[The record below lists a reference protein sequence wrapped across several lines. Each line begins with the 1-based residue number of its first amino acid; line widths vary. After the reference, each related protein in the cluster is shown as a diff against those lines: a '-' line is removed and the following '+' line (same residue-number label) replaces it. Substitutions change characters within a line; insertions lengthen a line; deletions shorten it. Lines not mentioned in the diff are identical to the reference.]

1 MKRAFDSCNVAV
13 LAAIAFLAAYPFVY
27 VLTVSMRD
35 GGAAYALVL
44 SDPELWFGYAN
55 TLFRTLVG
63 TALTLFMTC
72 LCAYPLA
79 RKNLPHPRLFTL
91 LLLFTMLFHGGLV
104 PTYLLYHQ
112 LQLLDNR
119 LVYILPGLIGAFN
132 VILVKNF
139 FERLPESLHE
149 AASLD
154 GASEWW
160 ILFRVYIPLSKP
172 VLAVIALWTGV
183 WHWNA
188 WLDSML
194 FVNSG
199 QKQVVQTFLQ
209 RVVIESDLSLR
220 EASAMTSGLPS
231 DDSIKAAIVVITVLP
246 ALIAYPFV
254 QRYFD
259 SGIVLGTRNG
269 D

>member
-1 MKRAFDSCNVAV
+1 
-13 LAAIAFLAAYPFVY
+13 
-27 VLTVSMRD
+27 
-35 GGAAYALVL
+35 
-44 SDPELWFGYAN
+44 
-55 TLFRTLVG
+55 
-63 TALTLFMTC
+63 
-72 LCAYPLA
+72 
-79 RKNLPHPRLFTL
+79 
-91 LLLFTMLFHGGLV
+91 MLFHGGLV
-104 PTYLLYHQ
+104 PTYLLYNQ

-160 ILFRVYIPLSKP
+160 ILFRIYMPLSKP
-172 VLAVIALWTGV
+172 VLAVIALWTGI
-183 WHWNA
+183 WHWNS

-194 FVNSG
+194 FMSSG
-199 QKQVVQTFLQ
+199 KKQVVQTFLQ

-220 EASAMTSGLPS
+220 EASAIAEGLS
-231 DDSIKAAIVVITVLP
+231 DESIKAAIVVITVVP
-246 ALIAYPFV
+246 VLIVYPFL

-259 SGIVLGTRNG
+259 RGIVLGTLTDQG
-269 D
+269 DES